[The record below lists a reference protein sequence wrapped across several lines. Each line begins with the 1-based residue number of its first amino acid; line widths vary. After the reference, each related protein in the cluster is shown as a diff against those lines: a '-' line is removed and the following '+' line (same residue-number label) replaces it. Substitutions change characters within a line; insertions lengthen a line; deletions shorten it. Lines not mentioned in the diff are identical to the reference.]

1 MAVEKNHARLGLFLV
16 VILFMMLAT
25 ALFFVQRMK
34 QREVIPVVTYTNEN
48 VSGLD
53 VSSPVRYRGVP
64 VGRVSDVRV
73 DTHKASIEIAFELFA
88 DRLVSFGMDVKRIQA
103 DGGRAMASR
112 LQAQVVSNPVTGEA
126 YLLLDRR
133 PDNAPPPLALG
144 FTPDKA
150 YVVSVP
156 TMLAKVED
164 RLPEVLEHAETTLR
178 TLREIIS
185 KVPDSLDRSNRFLT
199 NFEQILRESQLPA
212 LSAESRQ
219 FLSTTST
226 RLAQIEKT
234 TSELTRLIEAGE
246 KVARMA
252 EETRSAVQA
261 ANLPATSQSARDTL
275 DHASLA
281 ADDLRRALPAMRDSL
296 EQIRRLARLIE
307 EQPEAV
313 VYGPRNSGRKPQ

>member
-1 MAVEKNHARLGLFLV
+1 MAVEKSYARLGLFLV
-16 VILFMMLAT
+16 IVFFVMLAT
-25 ALFFVQRMK
+25 AFFFVQRMK
-34 QREVIPVVTYTNEN
+34 HREVITVVTYTNEN

-64 VGRVSDVRV
+64 IGRVSDVRV
-73 DTHKASIEIAFELFA
+73 DTHKASIEISFELFV
-88 DRLVSFGMDVKRIQA
+88 DRLTSFGLDVKRIQA
-103 DGGRAMASR
+103 DGGRGMASR

-133 PDNAPPPLALG
+133 PDNAPPPVALG
-144 FTPDKA
+144 FTPDRA
-150 YVVSVP
+150 YVPSVP
-156 TMLAKVED
+156 TVISKVQD
-164 RLPEVLEHAETTLR
+164 RLPEILEHAETTLK

-185 KVPDSLDRSNRFLT
+185 KVPDSLDRSNQFLN
-199 NFEQILRESQLPA
+199 NFEQILKDSQLPA
-212 LSAESRQ
+212 LSADSRQ
-219 FLSTTST
+219 FLATTST
-226 RLAQIEKT
+226 QLAQIEKT

-261 ANLPATSQSARDTL
+261 ADLPATSQSARDTL
-275 DHASLA
+275 DRTSLA

-307 EQPEAV
+307 EQPESV
-313 VYGPRNSGRKPQ
+313 VYGPRNSGRKP